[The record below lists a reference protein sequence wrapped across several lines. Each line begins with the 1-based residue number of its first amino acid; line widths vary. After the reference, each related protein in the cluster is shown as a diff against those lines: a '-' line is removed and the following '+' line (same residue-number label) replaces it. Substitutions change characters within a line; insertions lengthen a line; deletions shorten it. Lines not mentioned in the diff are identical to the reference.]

1 MEDRA
6 VDEKAEGPPCS
17 LAREVPGIFKK
28 KKMIIKIFK
37 SGKKKKTTTT

>member
-6 VDEKAEGPPCS
+6 VDEKAVGPPCS
-17 LAREVPGIFKK
+17 LASEVAGILK

-37 SGKKKKTTTT
+37 RKKKK

>member
-17 LAREVPGIFKK
+17 LASEVPGILKK
-28 KKMIIKIFK
+28 KKKKIIKIFK
-37 SGKKKKTTTT
+37 K